1 MTVRR
6 IAMRKS
12 MEKLEKINTAPELVL
27 ERLAGKRLIFGG
39 CNGKLRDRFV
49 QNLVHLIEQSRADI
63 VLHNGV
69 EKAQAGDYV
78 LLFGENLETDQRQRA
93 SADGIGAS
101 REEVY
106 DHTELLTLGA
116 ELQKLA
122 KINAGAVLFLSDTA
136 VYGKCFGEQHARKE
150 EELGYVSHTS
160 KGEISVQNM
169 RMAEHLVCRLAREE
183 GVEAKVVRARAGLYE
198 EDAKNVIL
206 AALWV
211 LLGGER
217 GEIYNLPAG
226 KGADNESVPGQSKG
240 ASASLTMNRSAKESS
255 PLTRTGQNAG
265 EHSPLAPMEI
275 VPDTGK
281 FETIV

>member
-1 MTVRR
+1 
-6 IAMRKS
+6 MRKS
-12 MEKLEKINTAPELVL
+12 MEKLEKINTTPELVL
-27 ERLAGKRLIFGG
+27 ERLAGKRLILGG
-39 CNGKLRDRFV
+39 CNGKLREHFV
-49 QNLVHLIEQSRADI
+49 QNLVYLMEQSRADI

-78 LLFGENLETDQRQRA
+78 LLFGENLEMDQRQRI

-101 REEVY
+101 REEMY
-106 DHTELLTLGA
+106 DYAELLTLGA
-116 ELQKLA
+116 DLQKLA
-122 KINAGAVLFLSDTA
+122 KTKVGSVVFLSDTA

-169 RMAEHLVCRLAREE
+169 RMAEHLVCRLAHEE

-206 AALWV
+206 EALWV
-211 LLGGER
+211 LLCGER

-226 KGADNESVPGQSKG
+226 ERPVMEQS
-240 ASASLTMNRSAKESS
+240 
-255 PLTRTGQNAG
+255 AG
-265 EHSPLAPMEI
+265 EHSPLAPIGI

-281 FETIV
+281 FEDTF